1 LATPEHNKR
10 RVESATCDAPMAS
23 TETLDV
29 AGNSTNSERMKRPK
43 QPPPK
48 IPPPRMDLNHP
59 QPSAPPLHLLEHD
72 NNNLNEN
79 IRPPQRLQTFQQW
92 NNQNKNV

>member
-1 LATPEHNKR
+1 MATPEHDKR
-10 RVESATCDAPMAS
+10 RLGSAVCDAPMAS

-29 AGNSTNSERMKRPK
+29 GGNSIKGEHLKRPK

-59 QPSAPPLHLLEHD
+59 KPSAPPLDLLHND
-72 NNNLNEN
+72 NHISEN
-79 IRPPQRLQTFQQW
+79 IRPHQRLRHIQ
-92 NNQNKNV
+92 